1 MCNNPT
7 GPGGA
12 CDPTKDTISV
22 QTISAS
28 DIQAVDQMNLSLN
41 PNSTVTA
48 GINPSI
54 LPILNQYPHGNA
66 PSFGEDGGLNFSG
79 FRFNAPSHR
88 SDHAIVGKI
97 DLHMDR
103 AGKHTVSLRGT
114 LADNTDDQI
123 LAQFPGQAPASTLRD
138 NSKGFAAQYTAI
150 LKANFINLFNLA
162 YTRFGQSF
170 SGVTGPV
177 LFQTSL
183 DPLQNPNSRPL
194 SQRLPTLNLT
204 DGITW
209 IKNKHTI
216 AAGFSTAIIHNNT
229 RSSAN
234 AFARYGYGATE
245 LIGLGADIDNS
256 LVSFMSANPGRF
268 GANPGL
274 ADGTSVNNGMGA
286 ILGLVNDDFHTDQ
299 FNKTGNP
306 FPQGTAQVRSFIEH
320 DFALYVGDTYRLTR
334 GLTLSLWLRSA
345 AI

>member
-41 PNSTVTA
+41 PNSTVTP

-66 PSFGEDGGLNFSG
+66 PAFGEDGGLNFSG

-88 SDHAIVGKI
+88 SDHAVVGKI
-97 DLHMDR
+97 DLHLDR
-103 AGKHTVSLRGT
+103 ASKHTVSVRGT

-138 NSKGFAAQYTAI
+138 ISKGVSGQYTAI
-150 LKANFINLFNLA
+150 LRPNLINVLNLA
-162 YTRFGQSF
+162 YTRFGQAF

-183 DPLQNPNSRPL
+183 DPLQN
-194 SQRLPTLNLT
+194 
-204 DGITW
+204 
-209 IKNKHTI
+209 
-216 AAGFSTAIIHNNT
+216 ATA
-229 RSSAN
+229 R
-234 AFARYGYGATE
+234 R
-245 LIGLGADIDNS
+245 
-256 LVSFMSANPGRF
+256 
-268 GANPGL
+268 
-274 ADGTSVNNGMGA
+274 
-286 ILGLVNDDFHTDQ
+286 
-299 FNKTGNP
+299 
-306 FPQGTAQVRSFIEH
+306 TAQR
-320 DFALYVGDTYRLTR
+320 
-334 GLTLSLWLRSA
+334 
-345 AI
+345 